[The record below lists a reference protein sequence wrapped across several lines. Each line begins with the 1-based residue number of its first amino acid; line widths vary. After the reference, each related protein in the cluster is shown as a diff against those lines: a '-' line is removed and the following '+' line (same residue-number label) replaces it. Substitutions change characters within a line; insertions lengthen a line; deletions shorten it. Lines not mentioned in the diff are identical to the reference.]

1 MYVKYLYNS
10 HLKDEQFLIGAKIT
24 FEEETGIR
32 TQEIYVGTFYTMEEF
47 LAVKETLG
55 IKSSEEFIRKVFA
68 QDAAAGIVYFPNIG
82 KFGFL
87 ESGDITVGSIDELNS
102 KISSY
107 FDEENK
113 SRKRKKEYF

>member
-10 HLKDEQFLIGAKIT
+10 RLKDERFLIGAKIT

-32 TQEIYVGTFYTMEEF
+32 TQEIYVGTFYTLEEF
-47 LAVKETLG
+47 LACKESLG
-55 IKSSEEFIRKVFA
+55 IKSSEDFIKEKFV
-68 QDAAAGIVYFPNIG
+68 QDASIGIVYFPNVG

-87 ESGDITVGSIDELNS
+87 EAEDIVVASIEELNN